1 MVEDSS
7 YFSSFLILDEE
18 TKNGTNK
25 LLATKNSKEK
35 IIKKEKNKKYL
46 LLLLI
51 PKYSGVRWFHV
62 EAKVNVIVNK
72 TEISKKVGKTTRT

>member
-35 IIKKEKNKKYL
+35 IIKKDKNKKYRL
-46 LLLLI
+46 LLLN

-62 EAKVNVIVNK
+62 EAKL
-72 TEISKKVGKTTRT
+72 TLS